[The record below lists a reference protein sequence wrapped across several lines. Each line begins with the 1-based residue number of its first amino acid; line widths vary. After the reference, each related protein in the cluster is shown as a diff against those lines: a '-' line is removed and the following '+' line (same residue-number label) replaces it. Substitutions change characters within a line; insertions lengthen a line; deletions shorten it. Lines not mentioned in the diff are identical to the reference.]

1 MAIGVDKVYRTV
13 LSIANKENRGF
24 ITPDNIAK
32 IGAQVQLSIMEDNLV
47 EYRKLINQRSAY
59 KHAANYGDLVR
70 LYKEKIDTF
79 LKTTNVTPSS
89 GVITFPTT
97 AYKLLDVYSTN
108 RETKYE
114 EVSRSDLNYKLSSP
128 ISSPSADFPIFYK
141 NNNGLTATINPTTES
156 ALSVDYLSYP
166 SSPRWGYFDDSSDG
180 RYVFDSNSYISDGL
194 VIRDNTLTNITSN
207 ISNGVD
213 GTYTVLATRS
223 DASQISLDV
232 TVSGNIVV
240 SIKTLESSSGFL
252 EGATLV
258 VETVLGAADGTY
270 IPVSGLSGDLVI
282 SVQSQDI
289 YNGSTAGSIN
299 FELHPSD
306 EVRLVTDILGYYGI
320 VIRDTELAQISGNIA
335 QVKEMLKRQ

>member
-59 KHAANYGDLVR
+59 KHASNYGDLVR
-70 LYKEKIDTF
+70 LYKEKIDVF
-79 LKTTNVTPSS
+79 LKTTTVTPSS

-128 ISSPSADFPIFYK
+128 LSSPSADFPIYYK
-141 NNNGLTATINPTTES
+141 NNNGLTATINPTTTS
-156 ALSVDYLSYP
+156 PLSVDYLSFP
-166 SSPRWGYFDDSSDG
+166 SNPRWGYFDDNTDG
-180 RYVFDSNSYISDGL
+180 RYIYDSNTYVSDGL
-194 VIRDNTLTNITSN
+194 IIRDNTLTNITSN

-213 GTYTVLATRS
+213 GTYYVIATRN
-223 DASQISLDV
+223 DAVEVGLQV
-232 TVSGNIVV
+232 TVSGGIVT
-240 SIKTLESSSGFL
+240 SIKATESGSGFSV
-252 EGATLV
+252 GNTLIV
-258 VETVLGAADGTY
+258 GVTSGVADGED
-270 IPVSGLSGDLVI
+270 IPVTGLSGDLVI
-282 SVQSQDI
+282 SVQPQDI
-289 YNGSTAGSIN
+289 YSGSTAGSTN